1 MIDRSPTP
9 SSIWRRIAVIG
20 NTGSGKSTLAEQ
32 LAELLGVPF
41 VELDAIN
48 WQPNWVG
55 LHDTD
60 PEEFKRRMAAA
71 TAANGDLARS
81 AAVADCVARSV
92 ALLGTVG
99 RVEEGG
105 FPSLVGANAALGE
118 AGQVSVDD
126 G

>member
-1 MIDRSPTP
+1 
-9 SSIWRRIAVIG
+9 
-20 NTGSGKSTLAEQ
+20 
-32 LAELLGVPF
+32 
-41 VELDAIN
+41 
-48 WQPNWVG
+48 
-55 LHDTD
+55 
-60 PEEFKRRMAAA
+60 MAAA

-105 FPSLVGANAALGE
+105 FPSLVGANAASGE